1 LWKLILRD
9 IQHPSQN
16 PTPNLLLAPSLYL
29 GINLPTVRF
38 SQASQI
44 AVRLTGFTE
53 PPAGQLRLA
62 NPDTIKFTA
71 DLVKNVASMFPS
83 KYFSTGGDE
92 INANCYAMDN
102 QTQQELGMSLVKW
115 IISIV
120 IDIFSCVAAQNK
132 TFEQALDTFTQAT
145 HNVLA
150 TAGKTPVVWEG
161 QPEL

>member
-1 LWKLILRD
+1 MYILQRGID
-9 IQHPSQN
+9 VIVEIDTPGHTTSIAES
-16 PTPNLLLAPSLYL
+16 TPNLLLAPSLPL

-44 AVRLTGFTE
+44 GVRLTGFTE

-102 QTQQELGMSLVKW
+102 HTQQELGMSLVK
-115 IISIV
+115 
-120 IDIFSCVAAQNK
+120 
-132 TFEQALDTFTQAT
+132 
-145 HNVLA
+145 
-150 TAGKTPVVWEG
+150 
-161 QPEL
+161 